1 MDFNLAGPFIG
12 LATFLVI
19 GMFHPVVI
27 KVEYHFGTRLWWL
40 FLLIGIGCIVGA
52 LFVDNTVVSAI
63 TGVVGFSS
71 LWSILEIFEQRARV
85 DKGWFPKGPGH
96 REKEEK

>member
-19 GMFHPVVI
+19 GMFHPIVI
-27 KVEYHFGTRLWWL
+27 KVEYYFGTRFWWL

-52 LFVDNTVVSAI
+52 LFVDNTVVSAV

-71 LWSILEIFEQRARV
+71 LWSILEIFEQRTRV

-96 REKEEK
+96 KSRKKQ